1 MQTLQTTS
9 LRVANNQ
16 LYILDQQALPQEK
29 RWLDASTVEALVG
42 HIHALRVRGAP
53 LIGLS
58 ASLLLAL
65 LAESGKSRD
74 ELAAALETLRA
85 SPPDGGEPDE
95 QSRPHEDCAVAGS
108 VRSGAGG

>member
-9 LRVANNQ
+9 LRVADNQ

-58 ASLLLAL
+58 ATCCWRCWRKTAKAKTSWRRRWKPCA
-65 LAESGKSRD
+65 
-74 ELAAALETLRA
+74 
-85 SPPDGGEPDE
+85 
-95 QSRPHEDCAVAGS
+95 RPA
-108 VRSGAGG
+108 RRR

>member
-9 LRVANNQ
+9 LRVADNQ
-16 LYILDQQALPQEK
+16 LFILDQQALPQEK

-74 ELAAALETLRA
+74 EPGGGAGNPARL
-85 SPPDGGEPDE
+85 PPDGGEPDE
-95 QSRPHEDCAVAGS
+95 QSRPHEDCAVAG
-108 VRSGAGG
+108 RLYSGAGG